1 MMARQGSRGG
11 NNIRPV
17 WLPRLTAL
25 LALLVVLI
33 WGQPV
38 LPAAAAVAATG
49 AGPTDAA
56 QAASPPRSSR
66 EVIELLRLQVP
77 AAGRE
82 AWLEAERRSW
92 QPWLEQQ
99 SGFLGRDLLWDPQ
112 HEEAT
117 LVIRWASREQWKA
130 IPSAEV
136 ERVQR
141 EFEHLA
147 RQSLGQNAGNPFPL
161 LAEAEL
167 EPQ

>member
-1 MMARQGSRGG
+1 MMARQRSRGH
-11 NNIRPV
+11 NNIRHV

-38 LPAAAAVAATG
+38 LPAV
-49 AGPTDAA
+49 AA
-56 QAASPPRSSR
+56 QAASPPRSRR

-99 SGFLGRDLLWDPQ
+99 PGFLGRELLWDSQ

-141 EFEHLA
+141 EFEQLA